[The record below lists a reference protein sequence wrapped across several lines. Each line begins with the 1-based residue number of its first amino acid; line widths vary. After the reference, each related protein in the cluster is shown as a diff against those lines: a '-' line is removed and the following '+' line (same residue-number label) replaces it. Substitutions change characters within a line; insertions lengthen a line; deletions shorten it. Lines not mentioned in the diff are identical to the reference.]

1 MTTTCRA
8 PAWRTTLAAMIPI
21 GPAPV
26 ISTSSPSTSN
36 CRAVCTALPNGS
48 KIACTSRGM
57 FGSWAQTLV
66 IGSARYSANAPG
78 RLTPMP
84 LVSLQRCRR
93 PARQLRHRP
102 QTTCPSPLT
111 ISPTWKSLTFEP
123 TSTIWPTNSWPTTIG
138 TGIVFF
144 AQASQVS
151 MCTSVPQI
159 PVRSTLIST
168 SLIPIRG
175 TGTSSSQRPGL
186 ASFFTR
192 ASIVSIVDL
201 PPIQM
206 AIACNG

>member
-1 MTTTCRA
+1 
-8 PAWRTTLAAMIPI
+8 MIPI

-26 ISTSSPSTSN
+26 ISTSSPKTSN

-48 KIACTSRGM
+48 KMAWTSRGM
-57 FGSWAQTLV
+57 LGSWAHTFV
-66 IGSARYSANAPG
+66 IGSDRYSANAPG
-78 RLTPMP
+78 RFTPIP
-84 LVSLQRCRR
+84 LVSLQRWRR

-123 TSTIWPTNSWPTTIG
+123 ASTISPTNSCPTTIG
-138 TGIVFF
+138 TGIVRF
-144 AQASQVS
+144 AQASHAS

-159 PVRSTLIST
+159 PVRNTLIST

-186 ASFFTR
+186 ASFLTR
-192 ASIVSIVDL
+192 ASIVSMWEL
-201 PPIQM
+201 PPTFVQWRAR
-206 AIACNG
+206 AIRAKRLARFDLR